1 MLKSLSRL
9 VFKTRQAT
17 HRRNASQKIQDYIV
31 THETRKL
38 HLGAG
43 PNVFDGWLNTT
54 LQPLKTGSVHLD
66 VTKSF
71 PMPNNSIDYIFS
83 EHMIEHITYVQAK
96 FMLEECFRVLKPN
109 GRIRIATP
117 DLVRSLAV
125 YDDKPSEAA
134 EAYSRWTI
142 DNFIPEAEKYNP
154 AFVIN
159 KIFYG
164 WSHVFI
170 YDYKTLAN
178 LLESIGFV
186 DAKEYASGVSDDPIL
201 SNIEKHG
208 EVIQNEAMN
217 QYETLV
223 IEAQHP

>member
-9 VFKTRQAT
+9 VFKTRQWN
-17 HRRNASQKIQDYIV
+17 HRRTAPQKIQDYISS
-31 THETRKL
+31 HEILKL

-54 LQPLKTGSVHLD
+54 LQPLKTGSIHLN
-66 VTKSF
+66 VTKPF
-71 PMPNNSIDYIFS
+71 PMPTNSIDYVFS

-96 FMLEECFRVLKPN
+96 FMLEECFRVMKPN
-109 GRIRIATP
+109 GRIRLATP

-125 YDDKPSEAA
+125 YDENPSNSASE
-134 EAYSRWTI
+134 YIRWTI

-178 LLESIGFV
+178 LLESVGFV
-186 DAKEYASGVSDDPIL
+186 DVKEYQSGISDDPVL
-201 SNIEKHG
+201 NNLERHG

-223 IEAQHP
+223 VEAQRP